1 MAKLSAVIITGNPK
15 YINNAVAKQYYEDI
29 AIYLRQL
36 GVNEIILNDGA
47 PMTCPPKDAD
57 LYIAHSRGCD
67 RDRCISDPKK
77 PFVKLGDP
85 AGVIHPEDLKWH
97 QEVFKFQRG
106 GDITPVPEHF
116 LFFKE
121 QREAV
126 RHAVESACKRNPVYV
141 QPKTFR
147 W

>member
-15 YINNAVAKQYYEDI
+15 YINTPVAKKYYEDI
-29 AIYLRQL
+29 AIYLRSL
-36 GVNEIILNDGA
+36 GVNEITLNGGE
-47 PMTCPPKDAD
+47 PMTCPPKAD

-67 RDRCISDPKK
+67 RERCVTDPKT

-85 AGVIHPEDLKWH
+85 EGVIHPTDLKWH

-106 GDITPVPEHF
+106 GDITPPDEHF

-126 RHAVESACKRNPVYV
+126 RHAVETACKRNPVHV
-141 QPKTFR
+141 SPKSFS